1 MNKKQIILIIVLLQ
15 TLFVQAQQRLTMEMV
30 VNELALESPAAIQ
43 QKIQYNNKILT
54 YINYKRN
61 FLPSF
66 AFNVSPLSFNHS
78 IKSLQEA
85 TSGKYN
91 YVEDFVNNTTVGI
104 GIIQDVGITGG
115 TLSLSSNINILSEF
129 KEERTRFSTNILTL
143 SYNQQLF
150 GGYKNYQFQKKITK
164 NEYDNAI
171 KQYCENIAMVQYYAA
186 MKLLDLYLL
195 NVSLDVARYNI
206 QVADTLLNIGRIK
219 FNNGAL
225 TEQQLLQLELQL
237 SNEQYNEET
246 LLNQKVFAFN
256 DFKTYLGLDN
266 SEFTISINDSISPQF
281 IMYND
286 FFENVQR
293 YNPFYL
299 SIKNK
304 QIQAEQN
311 LYNAKMQNRF
321 NADIGLSFGFN
332 QYADKFSEV
341 YMRPTQQQAISIS
354 LTIPMYNWG
363 VNRNNQIIAENIY
376 KSTLIDIKNEEYA
389 FYNNLKEEVD
399 SYNSA
404 LRLLEISKRSYR
416 LSRRKYDI
424 LANHFYL
431 GESSVSDLTNAY
443 KELNSALQNYCTQL
457 QSVWSRYFRIR
468 AVSLYDYIL
477 DIPLETILIERY
489 KITNMIIYERKRKRT
504 TF

>member
-1 MNKKQIILIIVLLQ
+1 MKTVRVVSIITVM
-15 TLFVQAQQRLTMEMV
+15 LFKMSLCHSQSTLTMEMV
-30 VNELALESPAAIQ
+30 VNELALESPAAIL
-43 QKIQYNNKILT
+43 QKMQYNNKILT

-104 GIIQDVGITGG
+104 GIIQNVGITGG

-129 KEERTRFSTNILTL
+129 KEERTRFSTNIFAL

-164 NEYDNAI
+164 NEYNNAI
-171 KQYCENIAMVQYYAA
+171 KQYCENIAMIQYNAA
-186 MKLLDLYLL
+186 VKLLDLYLL
-195 NVSLDVARYNI
+195 NISLDATRYNI

-225 TEQQLLQLELQL
+225 TEQHLLQLELQL

-266 SEFTISINDSISPQF
+266 LEFTISINDSIFPQF
-281 IMYND
+281 IRYDD

-321 NADIGLSFGFN
+321 NADIGVSFGFN
-332 QYADKFSEV
+332 KYADKLSEA
-341 YMRPTQQQAISIS
+341 YMRPTQQQAISIN

-363 VNRNNQIIAENIY
+363 VNRNNQIISENIY
-376 KSTLIDIKNEEYA
+376 KSTLIDIKNEEYT

-404 LRLLEISKRSYR
+404 LRLLEISKRTYR
-416 LSRRKYDI
+416 LSKDKYEI
-424 LANHFYL
+424 LVNNFYL

-443 KELNSALQNYCTQL
+443 KELNSALRNYCTQF
-457 QSVWSRYFRIR
+457 QSVWSRYYQIR
-468 AVSLYDYIL
+468 ALSLYDYIL

-489 KITNMIIYERKRKRT
+489 KITTR
-504 TF
+504 